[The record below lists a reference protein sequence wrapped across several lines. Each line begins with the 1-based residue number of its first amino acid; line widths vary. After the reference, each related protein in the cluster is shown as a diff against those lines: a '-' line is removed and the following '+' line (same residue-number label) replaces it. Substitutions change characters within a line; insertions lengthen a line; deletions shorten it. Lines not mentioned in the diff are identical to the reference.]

1 MITRIKTFI
10 RDIRAEWDKV
20 SKPDRKEV
28 QGNTLVVIVACAILG
43 LFLWLVD
50 GNTEYPGWVSIHG
63 IILLIAI
70 IVCVTVIAK
79 TLDAEMA
86 GCILSFPDPTDSC
99 RDCLFWAQLL
109 YRRIRVRAV
118 TQLVHSD
125 RLIRR

>member
-43 LFLWLVD
+43 IFLWMVD

-63 IILLIAI
+63 IILLLGI
-70 IVCVTVIAK
+70 IVGVTVIAK
-79 TLDAEMA
+79 RYIPRWPIAFLISLIPLIVVTVAYFALDYSIKGFGLA
-86 GCILSFPDPTDSC
+86 LLRS
-99 RDCLFWAQLL
+99 LF
-109 YRRIRVRAV
+109 VR
-118 TQLVHSD
+118 TG
-125 RLIRR
+125 

>member
-43 LFLWLVD
+43 IFLWMVD

-63 IILLIAI
+63 IILLLGI
-70 IVCVTVIAK
+70 IVGVTVIAK
-79 TLDAEMA
+79 RYIPRWPIAFLISLIPLIVVTVAYFALDYSIEGFGLA
-86 GCILSFPDPTDSC
+86 LLRS
-99 RDCLFWAQLL
+99 LF
-109 YRRIRVRAV
+109 IR
-118 TQLVHSD
+118 TG
-125 RLIRR
+125 

>member
-43 LFLWLVD
+43 IFLWMVD

-63 IILLIAI
+63 IILLLGI
-70 IVCVTVIAK
+70 IVGVTVIAK
-79 TLDAEMA
+79 RYIPRWPIAFLISLIPLIVVTVAYFALDYSIEGFGLA
-86 GCILSFPDPTDSC
+86 LLRS
-99 RDCLFWAQLL
+99 LF
-109 YRRIRVRAV
+109 IR
-118 TQLVHSD
+118 TS
-125 RLIRR
+125 

>member
-43 LFLWLVD
+43 IFLWIVD

-63 IILLIAI
+63 IILLVAI
-70 IVCVTVIAK
+70 IACITVIARRY
-79 TLDAEMA
+79 TPRWQIAFLVSLIPLVVVAVAYFALDYSVEGFGFA
-86 GCILSFPDPTDSC
+86 LL
-99 RDCLFWAQLL
+99 RRLFL
-109 YRRIRVRAV
+109 R
-118 TQLVHSD
+118 TG
-125 RLIRR
+125 

>member
-28 QGNTLVVIVACAILG
+28 QGNTLVVIVACVMLG
-43 LFLWLVD
+43 VFLWIVD

-70 IVCVTVIAK
+70 IVCITVVARRYTPRWHLAFLVSLIPLIAVAVAYFV
-79 TLDAEMA
+79 LDYSVEGFGFA
-86 GCILSFPDPTDSC
+86 LL
-99 RDCLFWAQLL
+99 RRLFL
-109 YRRIRVRAV
+109 R
-118 TQLVHSD
+118 TG
-125 RLIRR
+125 

>member
-43 LFLWLVD
+43 CFLWIVD

-63 IILLIAI
+63 IILLVAI
-70 IVCVTVIAK
+70 VVCVTVVAKRSTPRWQIAF
-79 TLDAEMA
+79 LVSLIPL
-86 GCILSFPDPTDSC
+86 ILVAVSYFVLNYSIEGFGFALL
-99 RDCLFWAQLL
+99 RSLF
-109 YRRIRVRAV
+109 IR
-118 TQLVHSD
+118 TG
-125 RLIRR
+125 

>member
-43 LFLWLVD
+43 FFLWLVD

-79 TLDAEMA
+79 RSTPRWQVAFLVSLIPLIVVAIAYFGLNYSIEGFGFA
-86 GCILSFPDPTDSC
+86 LLRS
-99 RDCLFWAQLL
+99 LF
-109 YRRIRVRAV
+109 IR
-118 TQLVHSD
+118 TG
-125 RLIRR
+125 

>member
-43 LFLWLVD
+43 LFLWIVD

-63 IILLIAI
+63 IILLVAI
-70 IVCVTVIAK
+70 VACVTVVAK
-79 TLDAEMA
+79 RNTPRWQLAFLVSLIPLIIVAVAYFVLNYSIEGFGFA
-86 GCILSFPDPTDSC
+86 LLRS
-99 RDCLFWAQLL
+99 LF
-109 YRRIRVRAV
+109 IR
-118 TQLVHSD
+118 TG
-125 RLIRR
+125 

>member
-43 LFLWLVD
+43 LFLWIVD

-63 IILLIAI
+63 IILLVAI
-70 IVCVTVIAK
+70 VVCVTVVAK
-79 TLDAEMA
+79 RNTPRWQLAFLVSLIPLIIVAVAYFVLNYSIEGFGFA
-86 GCILSFPDPTDSC
+86 LLRS
-99 RDCLFWAQLL
+99 LF
-109 YRRIRVRAV
+109 IR
-118 TQLVHSD
+118 TG
-125 RLIRR
+125 